1 VATKADEHRKALQF
15 AGDAQSKAERVL
27 TDRAAEKIAALR
39 GALPHLGDD
48 AGGLKA
54 LLNRADASIMS
65 RDFEDTFRALDDGEK
80 FVDEM
85 SDLVRRSRLAFGVQ
99 NYHEGLRLLNEA
111 NDRAS
116 KTTAL
121 HRQAYNAI
129 ASGAAFVAEA
139 KKRNVDVSKV
149 VEMLVDAKKAF
160 ERLDYEQALQM
171 ASSARAE
178 TDKLTVLYSSAQKIL
193 SSRGR
198 LELAGKIGIDA
209 PHLRDVFGAAKE
221 AMKSK
226 DYEKALALA
235 QRAEDEFTSLIQEK
249 LTSSLSAAEAILG
262 SVEGVNLAQSSDAI
276 VRARQHFDAGELEQ
290 AADLTLR
297 LRE

>member
-1 VATKADEHRKALQF
+1 M
-15 AGDAQSKAERVL
+15 
-27 TDRAAEKIAALR
+27 
-39 GALPHLGDD
+39 LPPPRSTLFPYTT
-48 AGGLKA
+48 L
-54 LLNRADASIMS
+54 
-65 RDFEDTFRALDDGEK
+65 FR
-80 FVDEM
+80 
-85 SDLVRRSRLAFGVQ
+85 SRSRLAFGVQ

-198 LELAGKIGIDA
+198 LALPSRNISDA
-209 PHLRDVFGAAKE
+209 PVLPPV
-221 AMKSK
+221 
-226 DYEKALALA
+226 
-235 QRAEDEFTSLIQEK
+235 T
-249 LTSSLSAAEAILG
+249 SAA
-262 SVEGVNLAQSSDAI
+262 STP
-276 VRARQHFDAGELEQ
+276 F
-290 AADLTLR
+290 
-297 LRE
+297 